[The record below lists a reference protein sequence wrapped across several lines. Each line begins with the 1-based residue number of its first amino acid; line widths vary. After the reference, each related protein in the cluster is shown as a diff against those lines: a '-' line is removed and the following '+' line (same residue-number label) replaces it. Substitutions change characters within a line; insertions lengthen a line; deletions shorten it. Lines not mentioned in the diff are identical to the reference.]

1 MWLKPLPRR
10 SLVRQASSDNTLKA
24 SARAYAIQ
32 GLVKYHG
39 LRNEKLRLP
48 FHDSI
53 SVCMKALPTIT
64 TVAFNRELEKDR
76 IRINGKSPSR
86 KEQDR
91 ALAVVNQLRNMS
103 GMGSLKARIE
113 SRNPDV
119 KGKGLGFS
127 ASGFAALG
135 LATARALDLDIKT
148 PKLSEVVRL
157 GAGSASRSLAGAF
170 SIWYANK
177 NGRSYA
183 EELAPANSIKMR
195 TIIVPIESEIKTDR
209 AHADAVRSPFF
220 KPRLAYLRSLLP
232 RMKRAIS
239 KKDAESIGR
248 LAEEDTLNLHAVT
261 MTGKEGLVLFSPLSI
276 EIIREVRR
284 LRTEEDLPVWF
295 SLDTGPSVFVNTTRD
310 AAERVRRNLSK
321 ITDNLLVSDPGGPA
335 EMIDKHLF

>member
-1 MWLKPLPRR
+1 M
-10 SLVRQASSDNTLKA
+10 
-24 SARAYAIQ
+24 I
-32 GLVKYHG
+32 YHG
-39 LRNEKLRLP
+39 LRNERLRLP

-64 TVAFNRELEKDR
+64 TVAFSREFVDDR

-91 ALAVVNQLRNMS
+91 VLAVVNHLRHS
-103 GMGSLKARIE
+103 SPLGSVKARVE

-148 PKLSEVVRL
+148 PELSEVVRL
-157 GAGSASRSLAGAF
+157 GAGSASRSLAGGF
-170 SIWYANK
+170 SIWYANR

-183 EELAPANSIKMR
+183 EELAPASSIKLR
-195 TIIVPIESEIKTDR
+195 TIIVPIESEIKTDS
-209 AHADAVRSPFF
+209 AHADAVKSPFF
-220 KPRLAYLRSLLP
+220 KPRLVYLRSILP

-239 KKDAESIGR
+239 QKDLESIGK

-261 MTGKEGLVLFSPLSI
+261 MTGKEGLILLSSLSI

-284 LRTEEDLPVWF
+284 LRKEDELPVWF
-295 SLDTGPSVFVNTTRD
+295 SLDTGPSVFVNTTPD
-310 AAERVRRNLSK
+310 ATRSVRRNLSK
-321 ITDNLLVSDPGGPA
+321 ITNNIFVSEPGGPA
-335 EMIDKHLF
+335 EIIEKHLF

>member
-1 MWLKPLPRR
+1 MWLKALPRR
-10 SLVRQASSDNTLKA
+10 SLVRQALSGNTLKA

-39 LRNEKLRLP
+39 LRNERLRLP

-64 TVAFNRELEKDR
+64 TVAFNRELEEDR

-91 ALAVVNQLRNMS
+91 VLAVVNHLRHMS
-103 GMGSLKARIE
+103 GSRSMKARIE

-135 LATARALDLDIKT
+135 LATARALELGIKT
-148 PKLSEVVRL
+148 PELSEAVRL
-157 GAGSASRSLAGAF
+157 GAGSASRSLTGAF

-183 EELAPANSIKMR
+183 EELASANSIKMR
-195 TIIVPIESEIKTDR
+195 TIIAPIESEIKTDR

-220 KPRLAYLRSLLP
+220 KPRLAYLRSILP

-261 MTGKEGLVLFSPLSI
+261 MTGREGLVLFSPLSI
-276 EIIREVRR
+276 EIIREIRR
-284 LRTEEDLPVWF
+284 LRSEEDLPVWF

-321 ITDNLLVSDPGGPA
+321 ITENLLVSDPGGPA
-335 EMIDKHLF
+335 EIIDKHLF